1 MRIAAY
7 SIELPMLYSW
17 PMTRYM
23 LIAVSIASLAGAA
36 EADRDFSGEWRLNE
50 KESVIRYLPFP
61 ANGSVRIE
69 QNGNSIQCTCD
80 GGVTLVIGET
90 VKHAAG
96 ETELRSIAKWE
107 GNVLLVNTLANS
119 SPPYSLMDRWRLS
132 RDRRTLSIRRQYM
145 TATGELESTLIY
157 ERAGEPPVPVV
168 AAATPA
174 PKRPA
179 KVVPAEFVVEKG
191 TRIPLVSLT
200 DLTSKQATKGDMLFM
215 RTTAPIVVSGRVVIP
230 KGSEVSAFVT
240 AVKRPG
246 RAKGRAELHLQFDS
260 IVLPNGVTRDLKSQL
275 SDMENAEV
283 DPVEGGIKG
292 DGNKKS
298 DAATIGGAAGTGAG
312 IGTMAGGRGMGTG
325 VGAAVGAAA
334 GLAGVLGKRG
344 PEIVINKGA
353 GMELILDRDLKYAV
367 TELVMVR

>member
-1 MRIAAY
+1 
-7 SIELPMLYSW
+7 
-17 PMTRYM
+17 MTRFVP
-23 LIAVSIASLAGAA
+23 IAVWIALLASMADAA
-36 EADRDFSGEWRLNE
+36 DADRDFSGEWRLNE

-61 ANGSVRIE
+61 ANSSVRIE
-69 QNGNSIQCTCD
+69 QTGNTIQCTCD
-80 GGVTLVIGET
+80 GGVTYTIGET
-90 VKHAAG
+90 AKHAVAQ
-96 ETELRSIAKWE
+96 TELRSVTKWE

-119 SPPYSLMDRWRLS
+119 SPPYSLMDRWKLS

-157 ERAGEPPVPVV
+157 ERAGEPAPVPVV
-168 AAATPA
+168 SVAKPAA

-179 KVVPAEFVVEKG
+179 KVEPAEFVVEKG

-200 DLTSKQATKGDMLFM
+200 DITSKQATKGDMLFM
-215 RTTAPIVVSGRVVIP
+215 RTTAPIAVAGRIVIP

-246 RAKGRAELHLQFDS
+246 RAKGRAELHMQFDS
-260 IVLPNGVTRDLKSQL
+260 IILPNGVTRDLKSQL
-275 SDMENAEV
+275 SDMENASV

-292 DGNKKS
+292 EGNKKR

-344 PEIVINKGA
+344 PEIVISKGA
-353 GMELILDRDLKYAV
+353 GMELILDRDLKYVV
-367 TELVMVR
+367 TELVSVR